1 MDYNPPGSS
10 VPGILQARI
19 LNNYLLNFKRRKNLK
34 YEWSYNLA
42 ATNWFLG
49 ILNGLI
55 VGLDTIAIGA
65 IYKYKHREMQR

>member
-1 MDYNPPGSS
+1 M
-10 VPGILQARI
+10 
-19 LNNYLLNFKRRKNLK
+19 
-34 YEWSYNLA
+34 LA

-55 VGLDTIAIGA
+55 IGLDTIAIGA